1 MKWVVCMIH
10 YCLIFVAD
18 GGVLFVGEA
27 KLLNASGFV
36 GSAKS
41 LAVPDPVFGILY
53 WFLMA
58 WTGMAE
64 SGTTAF
70 CWFSKIRLHRVYS
83 LFWLTL
89 VLFLYR
95 MMP

>member
-1 MKWVVCMIH
+1 MKRVVCMIH
-10 YCLIFVAD
+10 YYLIFVDD
-18 GGVLFVGEA
+18 GVVLFVGEA
-27 KLLNASGFV
+27 KLLNAPGFV

-41 LAVPDPVFGILY
+41 LAVPDPVFDILY

-58 WTGMAE
+58 WTRMVEAGA
-64 SGTTAF
+64 AVF
-70 CWFSKIRLHRVYS
+70 CWFSKIRLHGVYS

-89 VLFLYR
+89 ALLLYR